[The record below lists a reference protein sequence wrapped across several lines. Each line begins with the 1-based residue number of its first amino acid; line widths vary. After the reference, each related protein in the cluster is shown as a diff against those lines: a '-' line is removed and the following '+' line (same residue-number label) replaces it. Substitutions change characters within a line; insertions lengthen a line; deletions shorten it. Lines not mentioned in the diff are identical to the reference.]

1 MSLLGRLSASA
12 SSSPSSTRPGAASGT
27 PMSEI
32 NVTPLVDVMLVL
44 VVIFIVTAPLL
55 ASAIRL
61 NLPSTDAA
69 QPMTS
74 SVQAPV
80 VLSIDAAGALFLNDQ
95 PQASLEAL
103 RLALQ
108 PIGSTRP
115 DTELQVRADAAVPHG
130 RVLEA
135 IGVAQKAGLS
145 RIGFIAQP
153 VSAEAKPVPNK
164 ATNLLQN

>member
-12 SSSPSSTRPGAASGT
+12 PTSTRPGVASGT

-61 NLPSTDAA
+61 NLPSSDAA
-69 QPMTS
+69 QPIAPP
-74 SVQAPV
+74 VQAPV
-80 VLSIDAAGALFLNDQ
+80 VLSINAAGALFLGDQ
-95 PQASLEAL
+95 PQSSLEAL

-108 PIGSTRP
+108 PIGTTRP

-135 IGVAQKAGLS
+135 IGVVQKSGLS

-153 VSAEAKPVPNK
+153 VSAEAKPVPN
-164 ATNLLQN
+164 